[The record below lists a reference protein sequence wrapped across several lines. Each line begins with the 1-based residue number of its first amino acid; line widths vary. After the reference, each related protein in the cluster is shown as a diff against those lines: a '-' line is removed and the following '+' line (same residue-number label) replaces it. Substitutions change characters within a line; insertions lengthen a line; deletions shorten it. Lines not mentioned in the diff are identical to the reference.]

1 MEVEPQRRKTV
12 RKLKLEPG
20 RSWDTNFFA
29 CPKDI
34 LLTIIGAR
42 CLDIEAILAPLLG
55 RHEIVVPKRVAD
67 ECRDIIRTVLSM
79 QRVCVMFYDVIDHEK
94 GLWARLY
101 QHTRYYIYKFTT
113 RATNPPPL
121 CSLKE
126 FVILDTREY
135 ALRESIHN
143 AGHMHVTN
151 PTALHYEDVCIYR
164 QVATT
169 PCPNKGIL
177 WASEEWLLYEAHA
190 KARSRLAYI
199 FSVRYRAN
207 KERVQ
212 RNAEERVKKRKERE
226 QSTKTTKRRKVT

>member
-1 MEVEPQRRKTV
+1 MEVALHRRKAV

-29 CPKDI
+29 CPKEI
-34 LLTIIGAR
+34 LLTIVGAR

-113 RATNPPPL
+113 RATNPPPP

-135 ALRESIHN
+135 ALREAIHN

-151 PTALHYEDVCIYR
+151 PTALHYEDVCIYLG
-164 QVATT
+164 
-169 PCPNKGIL
+169 PNKWTFYKHR
-177 WASEEWLLYEAHA
+177 WASEMWLVYEAYS
-190 KARSRLAYI
+190 KARRRLAYI

-212 RNAEERVKKRKERE
+212 RNAEERAKKRKERE
-226 QSTKTTKRRKVT
+226 ESTTTTTTKRRKIT